1 MNTSASRLFVVL
13 ALMAFLSSC
22 KVLQQANEMKTFAKC
37 EFRLKNI
44 ETITLANVDITDV
57 DQFSD
62 LSFSEATNISMIAM
76 KGKLP
81 LYFILNV
88 EIRNPNEEKASMNSF
103 LWDVFIDDF
112 KITSGK
118 VTKNVEVFP
127 DGGIAVMP
135 IEVGVDL
142 FEILNGE
149 SAEAVMN
156 FAMNLSGSGGVPS
169 RVKLR
174 AKPSVYIALTKVNYP
189 GFFTIEQ
196 EFVSE

>member
-81 LYFILNV
+81 LYFTRAWV
-88 EIRNPNEEKASMNSF
+88 PVAA
-103 LWDVFIDDF
+103 
-112 KITSGK
+112 TS
-118 VTKNVEVFP
+118 P
-127 DGGIAVMP
+127 AV
-135 IEVGVDL
+135 
-142 FEILNGE
+142 
-149 SAEAVMN
+149 
-156 FAMNLSGSGGVPS
+156 VP
-169 RVKLR
+169 
-174 AKPSVYIALTKVNYP
+174 
-189 GFFTIEQ
+189 
-196 EFVSE
+196 

>member
-103 LWDVFIDDF
+103 LWDVFIDDV